1 MDKKAMKR
9 FEDTKDFHEKGYF
22 EDFLS
27 LKYLISSQQKMKRV
41 KTGILAGKKN
51 SLLKAHSQA

>member
-1 MDKKAMKR
+1 MKR

-41 KTGILAGKKN
+41 KTGILAGEKN

>member
-1 MDKKAMKR
+1 MKR

-22 EDFLS
+22 EDFLCNIFKI
-27 LKYLISSQQKMKRV
+27 LNKHPKKKMKRLN
-41 KTGILAGKKN
+41 TGLLAWKKN